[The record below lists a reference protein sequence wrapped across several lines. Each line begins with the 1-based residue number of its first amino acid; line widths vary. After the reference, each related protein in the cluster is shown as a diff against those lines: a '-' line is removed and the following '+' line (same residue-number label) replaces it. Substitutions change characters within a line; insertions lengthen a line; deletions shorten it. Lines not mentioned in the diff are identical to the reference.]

1 MDSEEKKLIDEIRD
15 GLNNFEIPYE
25 EGNWENFQKSYGEKL
40 NGEEQKRRKAPLILW
55 KYISA
60 AAVLIGILLYI
71 PWQWN
76 GKEGVRHDRV
86 AEHRKTST
94 KDKGPS
100 LPMQDQ
106 RDIKVMSSRDDR
118 PIAQAINRTFIA
130 NHELVDNAV
139 IRLNAD
145 DTQPLIGTHEEVP
158 TLQSVIS
165 PAITEEGTASSGWK
179 ESTIASI
186 DRQEQHGTTFGRWKF
201 GVEVNSSFTTDKPNV
216 AAGIL
221 TQFEVSEKLKLS
233 TGLTYSRISAIH
245 DTDPVQL
252 SYDTKMIGGES
263 RIKAIDIP
271 LTVVYE
277 PTDGWYASVGV
288 SALAVLDEDKIYRME
303 SEVLRENV
311 VTDPTSGASVSV
323 FEVIKSEYS
332 EKSMDTD
339 FEGRSNLSY
348 LNLSIGRKQRFNKR
362 TDLLFEPF
370 IKIPMGGLQRGDVNL
385 LNSGIKIKVLF

>member
-25 EGNWENFQKSYGEKL
+25 EGNWENFQKSYIENLDEEK
-40 NGEEQKRRKAPLILW
+40 QKRRRAPLILW

-60 AAVLIGILLYI
+60 AAVLIGVMIYI
-71 PWQWN
+71 PWHWN
-76 GKEGVRHDRV
+76 GQEDAGHDRI
-86 AEHRKTST
+86 AEHRKVSI

-100 LPMQDQ
+100 LPIQDKS
-106 RDIKVMSSRDDR
+106 DTKVVSTRDDQ
-118 PIAQAINRTFIA
+118 PIGQTVNRTFIT
-130 NHELVDNAV
+130 NQGVVDNTV
-139 IRLNAD
+139 MGLNAD
-145 DTQPLIGTHEEVP
+145 DTSPVIGMHAEVSTPPSLASP
-158 TLQSVIS
+158 T
-165 PAITEEGTASSGWK
+165 ITEETMASSGWK
-179 ESTIASI
+179 ETTIASI
-186 DRQEQHGTTFGRWKF
+186 DHPEQHKTASGRWKF
-201 GVEVNSSFTTDKPNV
+201 GIEVNSSITTDKPNV

-221 TQFEVSEKLKLS
+221 TEFEVSEKLKLS

-263 RIKAIDIP
+263 MIKAIDIP

-323 FEVIKSEYS
+323 FEVVKNEYS

-339 FEGRSNLSY
+339 FEGRSNLRY
-348 LNLSIGRKQRFNKR
+348 LNLSIGRRQRFNKR